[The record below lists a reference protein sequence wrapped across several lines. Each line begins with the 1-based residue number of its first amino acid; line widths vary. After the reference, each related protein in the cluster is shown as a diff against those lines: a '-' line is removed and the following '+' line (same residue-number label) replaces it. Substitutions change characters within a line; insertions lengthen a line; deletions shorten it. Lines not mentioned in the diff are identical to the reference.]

1 MATSARLDGWPSR
14 IRSRCTPSPM
24 TGEQNPIYW
33 QPETLRVFH
42 EVRRMRDDGL
52 ECYFS
57 VDTGATVYINCRP
70 DDVKAVEKQIAALGV
85 ETATGKVGGPARAAR
100 KHLF

>member
-1 MATSARLDGWPSR
+1 
-14 IRSRCTPSPM
+14 M
-24 TGEQNPIYW
+24 TGEQNPLYW

-42 EVRRMRDDGL
+42 EVRRLRDEGL

-70 DDVKAVEKQIAALGV
+70 NDTKTVEKRITDLGI
-85 ETATGKVGGPARAAR
+85 ETAVGKVGGPAHLVK